1 MQANKRYRLDHICP
15 VLPIRSKIVSAKDAF
30 HDVVKTALQK
40 DGWLI
45 THDPY
50 PLQAGSFD
58 LAIDL
63 GAEKVIAAEQGEKK
77 IAVEIKSFL
86 GPSKI
91 TEFYGAMGQFIAY
104 RSALLVQEKERV
116 LYLAVPDD
124 VYSRFFMTSFIA
136 ELVEQNQIYLLVYDT
151 DQEVIKRWKP

>member
-1 MQANKRYRLDHICP
+1 M
-15 VLPIRSKIVSAKDAF
+15 SARDVF
-30 HDVVKTALQK
+30 HEVVKTALEK

-50 PLQAGSFD
+50 PLQAGTFD

-63 GAEKVIAAEQGEKK
+63 GAEKVIAAEREGWK

-91 TEFYGAMGQFIAY
+91 SEFYGALGQFIAY
-104 RSALLVQEKERV
+104 RSALNSQDPQRV
-116 LYLAVPDD
+116 LYLAVSSDI
-124 VYSRFFMTSFIA
+124 YERFFATSFIQG
-136 ELVEQNQIYLLVYDT
+136 LVVQNQLLLLIYDI
-151 DQEVIKRWKP
+151 DREVIERWLPSMNTDNL

>member
-1 MQANKRYRLDHICP
+1 M
-15 VLPIRSKIVSAKDAF
+15 SARDAF
-30 HDVVKTALQK
+30 HEVVKTALEK

-50 PLQAGSFD
+50 PLQAGTFD

-63 GAEKVIAAEQGEKK
+63 GAEKVIAAEREGWK

-91 TEFYGAMGQFIAY
+91 SEFYGALGQFIAY
-104 RSALLVQEKERV
+104 RSALNSQDPQRV
-116 LYLAVPDD
+116 LYLAVSSDI
-124 VYSRFFMTSFIA
+124 YERFFATSFIQG
-136 ELVEQNQIYLLVYDT
+136 LVVQNQLLLLIYDI
-151 DQEVIKRWKP
+151 DREVIERWLPSMNTDNL